1 MFNIGF
7 FIQAIALGIALAM
20 DCFTVSITCGLQKS
34 MSKSR
39 TLLLAFCFAFF
50 QAFMPLLGSVLTS
63 FFYSFIETIS
73 AWISFS
79 LLFII
84 GIKMFID
91 GKNFRLRD
99 KVFDVSSFRVIILL
113 SIATSIDALVIGISF
128 SGMNWVVGQQLMSI
142 FIIFLVTLILSLL
155 GVKMGERINF
165 VKPRFALILGGF
177 ILILIGV
184 KTILQH
190 YIQA

>member
-63 FFYSFIETIS
+63 FFYSFIEFIFTI
-73 AWISFS
+73 
-79 LLFII
+79 L
-84 GIKMFID
+84 G
-91 GKNFRLRD
+91 
-99 KVFDVSSFRVIILL
+99 VFDFF
-113 SIATSIDALVIGISF
+113 IGHIF
-128 SGMNWVVGQQLMSI
+128 SGYIKL
-142 FIIFLVTLILSLL
+142 LVLI
-155 GVKMGERINF
+155 
-165 VKPRFALILGGF
+165 
-177 ILILIGV
+177 
-184 KTILQH
+184 
-190 YIQA
+190 